1 MLRGLNN
8 AQKALDEAEP
18 ADEEYTE
25 LRDALAKAQAAYDN
39 ISGQLN
45 GYQQQLDA
53 GKQQMYAQG
62 LISSPS
68 LSNTELVTEAKAAL
82 RKMKLQLLQGQLQ
95 LSTGTAAATSAFAA
109 AQQQLADARTQ
120 LDDGWAEYDSGKEQ
134 LELPA
139 PNTRPRRPKPSKSS
153 PTARS
158 RSTMP
163 RSRSATSR
171 AAHGMCSTGAA
182 P

>member
-1 MLRGLNN
+1 MQVGTGKSILNGIAIGKLKLYKKKN
-8 AQKALDEAEP
+8 TVISTADAADPAAEEARFEAARAKAIDQQTALYEKALDEAEP

-82 RKMKLQLLQGQLQ
+82 RKMKLQLLQ
-95 LSTGTAAATSAFAA
+95 
-109 AQQQLADARTQ
+109 R
-120 LDDGWAEYDSGKEQ
+120 
-134 LELPA
+134 
-139 PNTRPRRPKPSKSS
+139 
-153 PTARS
+153 
-158 RSTMP
+158 
-163 RSRSATSR
+163 
-171 AAHGMCSTGAA
+171 
-182 P
+182 